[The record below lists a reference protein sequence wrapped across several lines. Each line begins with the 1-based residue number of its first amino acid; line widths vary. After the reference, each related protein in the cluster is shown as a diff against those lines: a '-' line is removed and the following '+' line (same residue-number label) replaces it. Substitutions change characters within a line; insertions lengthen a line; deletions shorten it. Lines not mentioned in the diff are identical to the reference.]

1 MKKMI
6 IAYIIL
12 AAITFA
18 ISILLKEGIMLFPY
32 ETDNC
37 HKCISG
43 EYYGL

>member
-1 MKKMI
+1 MKKII

-12 AAITFA
+12 AAITFTA
-18 ISILLKEGIMLFPY
+18 SVLLKDRIMLFPY